1 MQPDLSRLSL
11 QQKDIMRLL
20 AKGLTDA
27 AIATRLSL
35 SVAVVLAHKQ
45 QMADKLGLTDMDEL
59 TRISAKVYL

>member
-1 MQPDLSRLSL
+1 MQPDLSILSL

-45 QMADKLGLTDMDEL
+45 QMVDKLGLTDMAEL
-59 TRISAKVYL
+59 TRISANVYL

>member
-1 MQPDLSRLSL
+1 
-11 QQKDIMRLL
+11 MRLL

>member
-1 MQPDLSRLSL
+1 
-11 QQKDIMRLL
+11 MRLL

-45 QMADKLGLTDMDEL
+45 QMVDKLGLTDMAEL
-59 TRISAKVYL
+59 TRISANVYL

>member
-11 QQKDIMRLL
+11 RQKDIMRLL

-35 SVAVVLAHKQ
+35 SVGVVLAHKQ
-45 QMADKLGLTDMDEL
+45 RMVAELGLTNMDEL
-59 TRISAKVYL
+59 ARVATNVYL